1 MVSDLPGE
9 VRGEDDA
16 GQEPEAA
23 AAPVSRNSSM
33 GGSLAGSFA
42 GDELRPIDED
52 KDPADWRPRVRS
64 ASAQDVGARQ
74 HMEDFHLAVDDLSES
89 LRVAAES
96 PAASAAVQGVGAS
109 GAGDH
114 GGSQADGDVS
124 GLPAPA
130 ALYLMLDGHSGP
142 DTARFAAPHL
152 RDSVTAELRRACTGG
167 AGVDADAMR
176 ALLERSFAAADADVY
191 QATSAGEI
199 EESGATALLVLLW
212 GRRTVVAN
220 LGDCRGV
227 LSRRGRAVDLSQ
239 DHDPGDVNERA
250 RIEEAGGFVDDGYGA
265 SREPRAPRL
274 HQRRAAVDA
283 ATPAPPP
290 LTRARAR
297 WRCARPPG
305 AVNGELSVARA
316 LGDFHH
322 HGMKRVPG
330 DDHDGADVE
339 RQEDVLS
346 ARPDVVEY
354 MLQHGDE
361 FMVLACDGLWSVFSS
376 QSAIEHA
383 RIVLRQSKNDPQAAA
398 DALVKEALKRHTT
411 DNVSVLV
418 VCLTD
423 VPPPRSSSS
432 HGSGLFRS
440 VSVEGF
446 KKLQDHL

>member
-1 MVSDLPGE
+1 M
-9 VRGEDDA
+9 
-16 GQEPEAA
+16 
-23 AAPVSRNSSM
+23 
-33 GGSLAGSFA
+33 
-42 GDELRPIDED
+42 
-52 KDPADWRPRVRS
+52 
-64 ASAQDVGARQ
+64 
-74 HMEDFHLAVDDLSES
+74 
-89 LRVAAES
+89 
-96 PAASAAVQGVGAS
+96 
-109 GAGDH
+109 
-114 GGSQADGDVS
+114 
-124 GLPAPA
+124 
-130 ALYLMLDGHSGP
+130 
-142 DTARFAAPHL
+142 
-152 RDSVTAELRRACTGG
+152 
-167 AGVDADAMR
+167 
-176 ALLERSFAAADADVY
+176 
-191 QATSAGEI
+191 
-199 EESGATALLVLLW
+199 
-212 GRRTVVAN
+212 
-220 LGDCRGV
+220 
-227 LSRRGRAVDLSQ
+227 
-239 DHDPGDVNERA
+239 
-250 RIEEAGGFVDDGYGA
+250 
-265 SREPRAPRL
+265 
-274 HQRRAAVDA
+274 
-283 ATPAPPP
+283 
-290 LTRARAR
+290 
-297 WRCARPPG
+297 
-305 AVNGELSVARA
+305 ARA

-339 RQEDVLS
+339 RKEDVLS

>member
-89 LRVAAES
+89 LRAAAES

-250 RIEEAGGFVDDGYGA
+250 RIEEAGGFVDDGY
-265 SREPRAPRL
+265 
-274 HQRRAAVDA
+274 
-283 ATPAPPP
+283 
-290 LTRARAR
+290 
-297 WRCARPPG
+297 
-305 AVNGELSVARA
+305 VNGELSVARA

-339 RQEDVLS
+339 RKEDVLS